1 MNFKE
6 LCNSIKNV
14 ACVISVRKVNDSY
27 DEIRIVDGNKEYLK
41 SYEQGY
47 YGIIQFVPNSIYTN
61 YLQRNLNFEDYC
73 YRSAVKKELLHSYAY
88 PEYFKSWMHML
99 FIPLEYETAEL
110 SYCLYIMEISNVF
123 NPENLVNSGVDI
135 NNQVLKT
142 TLQLAKTE
150 DFVASLNLVTKEIR
164 KLCRATFCCILLVD
178 ELKEEINPI
187 AEDRDL
193 NSDRLPMKAYMD
205 EDFYSAVRLWDD
217 TIGDSNCLIINDD
230 KGREFIK
237 EKNPIW
243 YESLQK
249 NKLKSLVLFRLK
261 SGKNQIGYMW
271 VSNFETD
278 DTTKIKE
285 ALEITTFILGFEIGN
300 HLLVNQLTAL
310 SSIDVLT
317 GLYNRNRMNSYMTEI
332 AETKEP
338 IGVIFLDINGL
349 KKVND
354 TEGHLAGDNLI
365 KRAANV
371 LKNVYSK
378 AYIFRA
384 GGDEFVVI
392 LKNMDETHILKS
404 FEILEEKAKKNNV
417 SFSYGYS
424 VAYDS
429 KEIDKILIEADANM
443 YENKRKFYDS
453 LK

>member
-1 MNFKE
+1 
-6 LCNSIKNV
+6 
-14 ACVISVRKVNDSY
+14 
-27 DEIRIVDGNKEYLK
+27 
-41 SYEQGY
+41 
-47 YGIIQFVPNSIYTN
+47 
-61 YLQRNLNFEDYC
+61 
-73 YRSAVKKELLHSYAY
+73 
-88 PEYFKSWMHML
+88 
-99 FIPLEYETAEL
+99 
-110 SYCLYIMEISNVF
+110 MEISNVF
-123 NPENLVNSGVDI
+123 NPENLANSGVEI
-135 NNQVLKT
+135 NNEVLKT

-150 DFVASLNLVTKEIR
+150 DFVASLNSVTKEIR

-178 ELKEEINPI
+178 EVKEEINPI

-193 NSDRLPMKAYMD
+193 NSDRLPMKSYMD

-217 TIGDSNCLIINDD
+217 TIGDSNCLIINDG

-237 EKNPIW
+237 EKNPLW

-271 VSNFETD
+271 VSNFKTD

-300 HLLVNQLTAL
+300 HLLVNQLTKL

-378 AYIFRA
+378 EYIFRA

-392 LKNMDETHILKS
+392 LKNIDETHILKS

-417 SFSYGYS
+417 SFAYGYS

-429 KEIDKILIEADANM
+429 KDIDKVLIEADANM
-443 YENKRKFYDS
+443 YENKRKFDDS